1 MVVSVDDVVTRLPE
15 RVLPLSDHDKG
26 RVDAF
31 LGDAVDL
38 IRVEFAR
45 EGRDFDAELVTV
57 SWLPVAA
64 KFVVREMVAASVI
77 IGPSHGVRSETS
89 NTGPVSDSIT
99 YNDDVRGRVSFGG
112 VVLPDDLRA
121 RLGLS
126 VQALPGGR
134 FPRAI
139 RWPEVRL

>member
-64 KFVVREMVAASVI
+64 KFVVREMVAASVV

-134 FPRAI
+134 FPRSVC
-139 RWPEVRL
+139 WPEVRW

>member
-45 EGRDFDAELVTV
+45 EGRDFDAELVAV

-64 KFVVREMVAASVI
+64 KFVVREMGAASVI

-134 FPRAI
+134 FPTAV

>member
-134 FPRAI
+134 FPRTI
-139 RWPEVRL
+139 CWPEVRF

>member
-1 MVVSVDDVVTRLPE
+1 MVVSVEDVVTRLPE

-45 EGRDFDAELVTV
+45 EGRDFDAELESV

-77 IGPSHGVRSETS
+77 IGPSHGVRSET
-89 NTGPVSDSIT
+89 
-99 YNDDVRGRVSFGG
+99 
-112 VVLPDDLRA
+112 
-121 RLGLS
+121 
-126 VQALPGGR
+126 
-134 FPRAI
+134 
-139 RWPEVRL
+139 

>member
-89 NTGPVSDSIT
+89 NTGPVSDAIT
-99 YNDDVRGRVSFGG
+99 YNDDIRGRVSFGG

-139 RWPEVRL
+139 CWPEVRL